1 MPKLPAF
8 ERMVSMPRDSSPY
21 QRQLSSV
28 FASLGDEGRAKRV
41 EDRIVSGIAAGILLD
56 GDRLPSESELAASLG
71 VATMTAREALVSL
84 RARGLVRTTRG
95 REGGTFITLP
105 LGDRTSILQDRLA
118 AMSRVELRDLAIHYV
133 AIASTAAEL
142 AANAADEHDVVILRQ
157 LLEGGIEGNG
167 ARGTVVGDFLLELA
181 ALSQSARLTREHVRL
196 HTDFGSLLA
205 LAQADPEFDAR
216 MLQLCGEILD
226 AITAQDPAGAR
237 KLVGDYVRE
246 GVVWLI
252 ADQSRAGIPAVKPE
266 KTKPERPVRRTS

>member
-1 MPKLPAF
+1 
-8 ERMVSMPRDSSPY
+8 MPRDSSPY

-71 VATMTAREALVSL
+71 VATVTAREALVAL
-84 RARGLVRTTRG
+84 RSKGLVRTTRG

-105 LGDRTSILQDRLA
+105 HGDRTSLLHDRLM
-118 AMSRVELRDLAIHYV
+118 AMSRVELRDLAIHYA

-142 AANAADEHDVVILRQ
+142 AAGAADEQDVGSLRQ
-157 LLEGGIEGNG
+157 LLESRFEGNG
-167 ARGTVVGDFLLELA
+167 ARGSVVGDFLLELA

-205 LAQADPEFDAR
+205 LAHADPVFDAR
-216 MLQLCGEILD
+216 MIDLCGDILD
-226 AITAQDPAGAR
+226 AISGMDPAKAR
-237 KLVGDYVRE
+237 KLVNDYVRD
-246 GVVWLI
+246 GVIWLI
-252 ADQSRAGIPAVKPE
+252 SDQARVAAMARQQE